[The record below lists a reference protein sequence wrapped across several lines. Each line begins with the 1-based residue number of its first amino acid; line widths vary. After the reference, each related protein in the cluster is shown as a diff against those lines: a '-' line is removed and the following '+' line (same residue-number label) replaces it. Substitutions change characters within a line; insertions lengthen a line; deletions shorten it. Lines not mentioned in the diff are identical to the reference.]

1 MSVNIVVVDDD
12 PGFRRIA
19 RALLAARGLRVVAES
34 PDGASAIA
42 VIREHRPDGVLL
54 DLHLPDEDGFSV
66 ARAITREGHPLRIVM
81 TSTDPS
87 AWSAEELA
95 SAGIVRFVAKDRL
108 FDADLNALFSSTA

>member
-1 MSVNIVVVDDD
+1 MPVNVVIVDDD

-42 VIREHRPDGVLL
+42 AIREHRPDGVLL
-54 DLHLPDEDGFSV
+54 DLHLPDADGLSV
-66 ARAITREGHPLRIVM
+66 ARALTREEHPLRIVM
-81 TSTDPS
+81 TSTDHG

-95 SAGIVRFVAKDRL
+95 HAGILRFVAKDQL
-108 FDADLNALFSSTA
+108 FDTDLEALFSPTA